1 MAEKKLK
8 PHIWNLMD
16 YLDQL
21 DGRKVHIRQERR
33 TDQRNTEDIAAE
45 VALILLDQHLRRG
58 HR

>member
-21 DGRKVHIRQERR
+21 DGRKVHIRQGPDRR
-33 TDQRNTEDIAAE
+33 STEDIAAE